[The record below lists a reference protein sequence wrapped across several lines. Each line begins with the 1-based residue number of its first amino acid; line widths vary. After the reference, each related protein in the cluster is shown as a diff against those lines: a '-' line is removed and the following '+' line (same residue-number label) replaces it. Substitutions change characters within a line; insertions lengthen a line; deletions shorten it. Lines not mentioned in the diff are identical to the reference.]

1 MYKIAITGGIGSGKS
16 TAAKILQEIGFTC
29 FSADKIYN
37 DLLKNEDFV
46 LEVSKRM
53 GIEPIAVDE
62 KITLDKKAVSSLVF
76 GDKSELKKLNECTHP
91 VVMSVLTN
99 KISQVK
105 GEKFVFAEVPVLFEE
120 GYDKLFDYVFVI
132 KRNFDARLSNTMS
145 RDGKNAEE
153 VKRVVKSQ
161 IDYEKIPQSDNII
174 VVNNDGDIEELK
186 AKLSGLMEAIEK
198 K

>member
-37 DLLKNEDFV
+37 DLLKNGDFV

-53 GIEPIAVDE
+53 GIEPIAVDG
-62 KITLDKKAVSSLVF
+62 KITLDKKAVSNLVF

-99 KISQVK
+99 KISHVK

-153 VKRVVKSQ
+153 VKRIVKSQ

>member
-37 DLLKNEDFV
+37 DLLKNGDFV

-53 GIEPIAVDE
+53 GIEPIAVDG
-62 KITLDKKAVSSLVF
+62 KITLDKKAVSNLVF

-99 KISQVK
+99 KISHVK

-132 KRNFDARLSNTMS
+132 KRNLDARLSNTMS

>member
-1 MYKIAITGGIGSGKS
+1 M
-16 TAAKILQEIGFTC
+16 
-29 FSADKIYN
+29 
-37 DLLKNEDFV
+37 
-46 LEVSKRM
+46 
-53 GIEPIAVDE
+53 
-62 KITLDKKAVSSLVF
+62 
-76 GDKSELKKLNECTHP
+76 
-91 VVMSVLTN
+91 
-99 KISQVK
+99 
-105 GEKFVFAEVPVLFEE
+105 LFEE

>member
-1 MYKIAITGGIGSGKS
+1 MFKIAITGGIGSGKS
-16 TAAKILQEIGFTC
+16 VAVKILKESGYKC

-53 GIEPIAVDE
+53 GIEPIAIDG
-62 KITLDKKAVSSLVF
+62 KITLDKKAVSNLVF
-76 GDKSELKKLNECTHP
+76 GNKSELKKLNECTHP

-132 KRNFDARLSNTMS
+132 KRKFDVRLINTMS
-145 RDGKNAEE
+145 RDGKSEEE
-153 VKRVVKSQ
+153 VRKVVKSQ
-161 IDYEKIPQSDNII
+161 FDYEKILQSDNVFIVDNNGSLDDLKEKLFAII
-174 VVNNDGDIEELK
+174 NGID
-186 AKLSGLMEAIEK
+186 K